1 MLHEQSAAADAAASG
16 AGGGSWA
23 LLRALAARAPEAES
37 LGTPATFA
45 FEDGRLQPVPSGDG
59 SARVRWEPPG
69 GWVCVLPRQSPEF
82 ALVDLYL
89 PICSATPARPIA
101 VGHLGQSLD
110 GFIATHSGDS
120 QFVTG
125 EENLRHMHRLRAL
138 SDAVI
143 VGAGTVA
150 ADDPQLTTR
159 QVEGPSPLRV
169 VLDPMRR
176 LAASY
181 RVFQD
186 DAAPTLY
193 VCGRG
198 RLTHGEGRLGGADVL
213 GVPEHPGGLDLAEL
227 VRHLHGRGCVRLF
240 VEGGG
245 VTVSAFLAAGLLD
258 RLHVAVAPFLIGAG
272 RPAIRLPAPDLL
284 RECARPRHRVYRM
297 GPDVLFDCDLRAEDD
312 GTIAAAGPLPAVAR
326 II

>member
-1 MLHEQSAAADAAASG
+1 MPSERSASAATPATLDTGDA
-16 AGGGSWA
+16 WA
-23 LLRALAARAPEAES
+23 LLRALAAEAVVVETA
-37 LGTPATFA
+37 GTDAGFA
-45 FEDGRLQPVPSGDG
+45 WSGGRLRRVAFGDPG
-59 SARVRWEPPG
+59 AVVRWVAGTGWQSAAPPG
-69 GWVCVLPRQSPEF
+69 DADS
-82 ALVDLYL
+82 ALIDLYL
-89 PICSATPARPIA
+89 PICAGSTARPLT

-125 EENLRHMHRLRAL
+125 EENLRHMHRMRAL

-159 QVEGPSPLRV
+159 QVSGPSPVRV
-169 VLDPMRR
+169 VIDPMRR
-176 LAASY
+176 LSPTY

-186 DAAPTLY
+186 EAAPTLY

-198 RLTHGEGRLGGADVL
+198 RLGRGEQYVGAADVV
-213 GVPEHPGGLDLAEL
+213 GVREGPGGLDLAEL
-227 VRHLHGRGCVRLF
+227 VDHLRARGCARLF

-284 RECARPRHRVYRM
+284 RECARPRHRVFRM
-297 GPDVLFDCDLRAEDD
+297 GSDVLFDCDLSAEDD
-312 GTIAAAGPLPAVAR
+312 RAPDGGPGPSIARVL
-326 II
+326 

>member
-1 MLHEQSAAADAAASG
+1 MAHERTAPAASG
-16 AGGGSWA
+16 VVADADGAWA
-23 LLRALAARAPEAES
+23 LLRALAEQAPAAEAMGGS
-37 LGTPATFA
+37 ASYA
-45 FEDGRLQPVPSGDG
+45 FDDGQLQPVATGDPT
-59 SARVRWEPPG
+59 AWVRWVAKRGWQLLLPPTAANA
-69 GWVCVLPRQSPEF
+69 
-82 ALVDLYL
+82 ALIDLYL
-89 PICSATPARPIA
+89 PICAASAARPLT

-125 EENLRHMHRLRAL
+125 EENLRHMHRIRAL

-159 QVEGPSPLRV
+159 QVSGPSPLRV
-169 VLDPMRR
+169 VIDPMRR
-176 LAASY
+176 LAPTY

-186 DAAPTLY
+186 EAAPTLY

-198 RLTHGEGRLGGADVL
+198 RLARSEHFVGAADVL
-213 GVPEHPGGLDLAEL
+213 GVHEGPGGLDLAEL
-227 VRHLHGRGCVRLF
+227 VDHLRARGCARLF

-258 RLHVAVAPFLIGAG
+258 RLHVAVAPFLIGGG

-284 RECARPRHRVYRM
+284 RECARPRHRVFRM
-297 GPDVLFDCDLRAEDD
+297 GSDVLFDCDLRAEDD
-312 GTIAAAGPLPAVAR
+312 TPREGPEPSIARVL
-326 II
+326 

>member
-1 MLHEQSAAADAAASG
+1 MLHERSAPAVVPEADLG
-16 AGGGSWA
+16 AWN
-23 LLRALAARAPEAES
+23 LLRALASHAVEAEA
-37 LGTPATFA
+37 LGEITGFA
-45 FEDGRLQPVPSGDG
+45 FDDDVLRRVVAGHHGGD
-59 SARVRWEPPG
+59 VRWVPEH
-69 GWVCVLPRQSPEF
+69 GWQTMLPAGDAQRAF
-82 ALVDLYL
+82 IDLYL
-89 PICSATPARPIA
+89 PICSATPAHPLT

-125 EENLRHMHRLRAL
+125 EENLRHMHRMRAL
-138 SDAVI
+138 SDAVL

-159 QVEGPSPLRV
+159 QVSGPSPLRV
-169 VLDPMRR
+169 VIDPMRR
-176 LAASY
+176 LPDTY
-181 RVFQD
+181 RVFHD

-193 VCGRG
+193 VCGRT
-198 RLTHGEGRLGGADVL
+198 RIARGELRLGSADVL
-213 GVPEHPGGLDLAEL
+213 GVHEGPGGLDLTEL
-227 VRHLHGRGCVRLF
+227 VEHLRARGCTRLF

-284 RECARPRHRVYRM
+284 RECARPRHRVFRM
-297 GPDVLFDCDLRAEDD
+297 GTDVLFDCELRHEDD
-312 GTIAAAGPLPAVAR
+312 AAGDPTRPAVSR
-326 II
+326 IL

>member
-1 MLHEQSAAADAAASG
+1 MSPERSASAATPE
-16 AGGGSWA
+16 A
-23 LLRALAARAPEAES
+23 LDVGEAWSLVRALAAHAAAAAQGVGQAYAFVDGALRRVPADDPGVVVRW
-37 LGTPATFA
+37 LPATGWQA
-45 FEDGRLQPVPSGDG
+45 ALPA
-59 SARVRWEPPG
+59 ARADA
-69 GWVCVLPRQSPEF
+69 

-89 PICSATPARPIA
+89 PICAGCAARPLT

-125 EENLRHMHRLRAL
+125 EENLRHMHRMRAL

-159 QVEGPSPLRV
+159 QVSGPSPVRV
-169 VLDPMRR
+169 VIDPMRR
-176 LAASY
+176 LAPTY

-186 DAAPTLY
+186 EAAPTLY

-198 RLTHGEGRLGGADVL
+198 RLGRGEHFVGAADVL
-213 GVPEHPGGLDLAEL
+213 GVGEGPGGLDLAEL
-227 VRHLHGRGCVRLF
+227 VDHLHARGCARLF

-284 RECARPRHRVYRM
+284 RECARPRHRVFRM
-297 GPDVLFDCDLRAEDD
+297 GTDVLFDCDLSAEDD
-312 GTIAAAGPLPAVAR
+312 RPRGGGSGPSIARVL
-326 II
+326 